1 MQRNPRPAP
10 QQIFVTTINNLVDN
24 SSNAPFKK
32 AFGRFPIAYKVSLA
46 FVIMSILTLG
56 VMWSIVSLNLKG
68 LVLDLSDTVGQSL
81 ASQTANASAELILAE
96 DLLSLNVVITEVSKA
111 SMINGAAIINTE
123 RTLLAH
129 AGGVDFTHEITQF
142 SLDAINTPSQI
153 TKGLYVAPITFQDVV
168 AGYALIHLDKTLI
181 TSNINQ
187 SLRWMSLATLCIL
200 CISILFALV
209 LGKHITDPI
218 KHLTRGTNALHKGD
232 LDYRI
237 TEKRHDELGTL
248 IDRFNEMAQGM
259 KERQQLTQT
268 FHRYL
273 DRNIA
278 NDLLANLDNP
288 IIPTQ
293 YVNASVLFVDIVGF
307 TAMCEQLAPEEVGEL
322 LNTYYHHTLKAS
334 NVFNGTV
341 DKFIGDGVMIIFGA
355 PQDDNQHCF
364 HAICCAQL
372 LLGLVDSYNHARKET
387 GLPTIQFRLG
397 IHSGEMLAG
406 TLGSDERMQYTVVGD
421 TVNLAARLCGLAPQ
435 GKLVISE
442 AVYQGAGGSSRLTTQ
457 EQKLLK
463 VRGKSSEI
471 ATYTVDTVKQP
482 YAEEIISHVK
492 SINNTLLNQIRA
504 KDNEPA

>member
-1 MQRNPRPAP
+1 MN
-10 QQIFVTTINNLVDN
+10 IINNRTDN
-24 SSNAPFKK
+24 SINNSAPFKK
-32 AFGRFPIAYKVSLA
+32 AYAHFPIAYKVSFA
-46 FVIMSILTLG
+46 FAIMSVLTLS
-56 VMWSIVSLNLKG
+56 VMWSIVSSNLKS

-81 ASQTANASAELILAE
+81 ASQTARASAELILAE

-111 SMINGAAIINTE
+111 PMIDGAAIINTE
-123 RTLLAH
+123 HTLLAH
-129 AGGVDFTHEITQF
+129 AGEMNFTHKLTQRN
-142 SLDAINTPSQI
+142 LDAISNSSLFAQ
-153 TKGLYVAPITFQDVV
+153 GLYIAPITFQDVV

-187 SLRWMSLATLCIL
+187 SLRWMTLATLCIL
-200 CISILFALV
+200 CISIIFAFI

-218 KHLTRGTNALHKGD
+218 KHLTLGTNALHMGN

-248 IDRFNEMAQGM
+248 INRFNEMAQGM

-288 IIPTQ
+288 TIPTQ

-307 TAMCEQLAPEEVGEL
+307 TAMCEKLAPEEVGEL
-322 LNTYYHHTLKAS
+322 LNTFYRYTLKAS
-334 NVFNGTV
+334 SIFNGTV
-341 DKFIGDGVMIIFGA
+341 DKFIGDGVMMIFGA
-355 PQDDNQHCF
+355 PQEDDQHSF
-364 HAICCAQL
+364 NAICCAQL
-372 LLGLVDSYNHARKET
+372 LLGQANSYNQARKAIN
-387 GLPTIQFRLG
+387 LPTIQFRLG

-421 TVNLAARLCGLAPQ
+421 SVNLAARLCGLAPP

-442 AVYQGAGGSSRLTTQ
+442 AVYQGAGGNDRLTTQ
-457 EQKLLK
+457 DQKLLK
-463 VRGKSSEI
+463 VRGKSAEI
-471 ATYTVDTVKQP
+471 PTYTVDTVKQP
-482 YAEEIISHVK
+482 YADKITSHIE
-492 SINNTLLNQIRA
+492 SFDNTLLEHQIRA
-504 KDNEPA
+504 KDDASA

>member
-1 MQRNPRPAP
+1 MN
-10 QQIFVTTINNLVDN
+10 TIN
-24 SSNAPFKK
+24 SNAPFKK
-32 AFGRFPIAYKVSLA
+32 AYARFPIAYKVSLA
-46 FVIMSILTLG
+46 FAIMSILTLS
-56 VMWSIVSLNLKG
+56 VMWSIVSSNLTS

-96 DLLSLNVVITEVSKA
+96 DLLSLNVVITEVTKA
-111 SMINGAAIINTE
+111 PMINGAAIINTE
-123 RTLLAH
+123 HRFLAH
-129 AGGVDFTHEITQF
+129 AGEMDFSDEITQRNLNSINSP
-142 SLDAINTPSQI
+142 SLI
-153 TKGLYVAPITFQDVV
+153 TRGLYVAPITFQDVV
-168 AGYALIHLDKTLI
+168 AGHALIHLDKSLI

-200 CISILFALV
+200 FISIISALL

-218 KHLTRGTNALHKGD
+218 KHLTKGTNALQRGN

-237 TEKRHDELGTL
+237 AEKRHDELGTL
-248 IDRFNEMAQGM
+248 INRFNEMAQGM

-278 NDLLANLDNP
+278 NDLLSNLDNP
-288 IIPTQ
+288 TIPTQ

-307 TAMCEQLAPEEVGEL
+307 TSMCEQLAPEEVGEL
-322 LNTYYHHTLKAS
+322 LNTYYHYTLKAS
-334 NVFNGTV
+334 NIFNGTV

-355 PQDDNQHCF
+355 PQDDDQHSF
-364 HAICCAQL
+364 NAVCCAQL
-372 LLGLVDSYNHARKET
+372 LLGLVKSYNQVRKDIN
-387 GLPTIQFRLG
+387 LPTIQFRLG

-421 TVNLAARLCGLAPQ
+421 TVNLAARLCGLAPP

-442 AVYQGAGGSSRLTTQ
+442 AVYQGAGGNSRLTTQ

-471 ATYTVDTVKQP
+471 PTYTVDALKQP
-482 YAEEIISHVK
+482 YAERIASHIE
-492 SINNTLLNQIRA
+492 SIDNALLENQIKA
-504 KDNEPA
+504 KNNEPA